1 MIEYLV
7 GRGETEAASTVA
19 GIFAEHVDPKLKFMT
34 SASAGVQA
42 ASNHFSGDMRTNSM
56 TQKVKVDTG
65 LLTNLSVCPCNFP
78 IPFCRDPLLFFLLSI
93 V

>member
-56 TQKVKVDTG
+56 TQKVKV
-65 LLTNLSVCPCNFP
+65 TNLSICPCNFP
-78 IPFCRDPLLFFLLSI
+78 NPFCRDPLLFFLLSI